1 MKKLSLILL
10 VFALILVTFSTT
22 SCEAQNTSELSFFDQ
37 AMLFIYGESDA
48 ADYFMNFELF
58 SGTRSM
64 VYAFAKVGQTVGQ
77 VFSNLWNQG
86 ILYAILASVLA
97 VILAI
102 VAYFAVTIL
111 FGIMVGFD
119 IVIAMYTVMSFLVF
133 GALRCVL
140 YIFVDLGL
148 IDAFV

>member
-10 VFALILVTFSTT
+10 VLALILVTFSTT

-64 VYAFAKVGQTVGQ
+64 AYAFVKVGQTVGQ

-97 VILAI
+97 VILAV
-102 VAYFAVTIL
+102 VAYFAVIML
-111 FGIMVGFD
+111 FGIMLAFD
-119 IVIAMYTVMSFLVF
+119 IVIATYTVMSFLVF